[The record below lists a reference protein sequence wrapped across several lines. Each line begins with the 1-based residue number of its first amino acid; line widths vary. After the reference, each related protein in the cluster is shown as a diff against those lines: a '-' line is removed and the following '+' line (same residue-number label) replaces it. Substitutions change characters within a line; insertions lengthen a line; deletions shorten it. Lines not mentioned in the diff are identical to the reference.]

1 MKQATIILSRDFT
14 VGPVSDRM
22 FGSFVEHMGSV
33 VYNGIYEPD
42 HPTADA
48 DGFRRDVLEL
58 VRELNLSVIR
68 YPGGN
73 FTSSYRWED
82 GVGPKELRPVRPD
95 PAWRQIETN
104 QFGLNEF
111 MKWVRLV
118 GAEPILTVNLGTRG
132 IDAARDLLEYC
143 NFAGGTYWSDMRKS
157 HGVPEPYRVRTWCLG
172 NELDGEWQVARKTA
186 AQYGQLALETAKVM
200 KWLDPDIEVVAVGSS
215 SRQIPTFP
223 EWDRIVL
230 EHVYE
235 WADYLSIHHYIGKR
249 ENDTPTYL
257 AMPLEMERHIEEAI
271 AACDYV
277 KGLLR
282 SNKVMYLSFD
292 EWNVWREPDV
302 PYTPWQTGSPYDW
315 VRFRMEDVLVFGSA
329 MLTLLR
335 RADRIRIACQ
345 SLLVNTIPLILTEKG
360 GKAWRNPT
368 FYPFLHVSRYGR
380 GVVLRG
386 LVDSPRYDTKT
397 YTDVPVV
404 DPAAVWNPETGELS
418 VFAVNR
424 GEEPVVLALD
434 LRDFPR
440 LSFLEHRVVKHERL
454 DAFNTAERP
463 DEIAPRRGAGARVDG
478 GRAEAVLDPYSW
490 NVLRFRTKAE

>member
-1 MKQATIILSRDFT
+1 
-14 VGPVSDRM
+14 
-22 FGSFVEHMGSV
+22 
-33 VYNGIYEPD
+33 
-42 HPTADA
+42 
-48 DGFRRDVLEL
+48 
-58 VRELNLSVIR
+58 
-68 YPGGN
+68 
-73 FTSSYRWED
+73 
-82 GVGPKELRPVRPD
+82 PD
-95 PAWRQIETN
+95 PAWKQIETN

-111 MKWVRLV
+111 MKWIRLV

-157 HGVPEPYRVRTWCLG
+157 HGVPAPYRVRTWCLG

-186 AQYGQLALETAKVM
+186 EQYGQLALETAKVM

-215 SRQIPTFP
+215 SRQISTFP

-335 RADRIRIACQ
+335 RADRIRIA
-345 SLLVNTIPLILTEKG
+345 
-360 GKAWRNPT
+360 
-368 FYPFLHVSRYGR
+368 
-380 GVVLRG
+380 
-386 LVDSPRYDTKT
+386 
-397 YTDVPVV
+397 
-404 DPAAVWNPETGELS
+404 
-418 VFAVNR
+418 
-424 GEEPVVLALD
+424 
-434 LRDFPR
+434 
-440 LSFLEHRVVKHERL
+440 
-454 DAFNTAERP
+454 
-463 DEIAPRRGAGARVDG
+463 
-478 GRAEAVLDPYSW
+478 
-490 NVLRFRTKAE
+490 